1 MNKCSS
7 RSHSIFVVTIH
18 QKENNINGEEV
29 VKTGKLYLVDL
40 AGSENIGRFVS
51 SVINYS
57 SWVSCG
63 SFSISFPGLVPS
75 RTEPARLAISTKVC

>member
-29 VKTGKLYLVDL
+29 VKTGKLYMVDL
-40 AGSENIGRFVS
+40 AGSENIGRCVHERN
-51 SVINYS
+51 SVCLCMVLGMYAHINIYIYIF
-57 SWVSCG
+57 G
-63 SFSISFPGLVPS
+63 IY
-75 RTEPARLAISTKVC
+75 I